1 MNSPLI
7 FQMILS
13 VKAKP
18 KSGRSE
24 VIEVVKDKEYTIY
37 LKAEA
42 ENNKANIEII
52 NLLSK
57 YFNTTY
63 DNVKVKRRKTSRN
76 KVVEILK

>member
-1 MNSPLI
+1 
-7 FQMILS
+7 MIIS

-24 VIEVVKDKEYTIY
+24 IVEIVKDKEYIAY

-42 ENNKANIEII
+42 ENNNANIEMI

-57 YFNTTY
+57 YFNTPHF
-63 DNVKVKRRKTSRN
+63 NIKVKRGKTSRN
-76 KVVEILK
+76 KVVEIKV